1 MNHNNSETHLII
13 SKKAYT
19 YFTLN
24 NFEYFIITFEIK
36 FLWSTSQ
43 FFFLKNDD
51 PVQFLNFRKKDAWL
65 MQRLLMSFGT
75 YLNFLANYPKSKRLK
90 QKLSNQNLVLDAQ
103 SLHKAQ
109 WYSNRSYIFFFSV
122 LLIFCDY
129 WCRVTEQWLLQVPQH
144 HNRQK
149 LQNFTCYCSIQFVSM
164 IVTFLF
170 CNRSKNNNFLVL
182 EF

>member
-1 MNHNNSETHLII
+1 MWTAKYLAQASCTELTLPNRNFDKHQKGKF
-13 SKKAYT
+13 KK
-19 YFTLN
+19 
-24 NFEYFIITFEIK
+24 E
-36 FLWSTSQ
+36 Q
-43 FFFLKNDD
+43 
-51 PVQFLNFRKKDAWL
+51 AWL
-65 MQRLLMSFGT
+65 MSFCF
-75 YLNFLANYPKSKRLK
+75 LKFLANWPKSKRLN

-149 LQNFTCYCSIQFVSM
+149 LQILHA
-164 IVTFLF
+164 IVRFNLSVWLSLSS
-170 CNRSKNNNFLVL
+170 NRSINNNFLVL
-182 EF
+182 EFQFRLF

>member
-1 MNHNNSETHLII
+1 MLKVFTKHSGILTIRISFFSVLLIFCDYWCRVTEQWLLQVPKHHNR
-13 SKKAYT
+13 KKTKFY
-19 YFTLN
+19 TLN
-24 NFEYFIITFEIK
+24 
-36 FLWSTSQ
+36 
-43 FFFLKNDD
+43 
-51 PVQFLNFRKKDAWL
+51 
-65 MQRLLMSFGT
+65 
-75 YLNFLANYPKSKRLK
+75 
-90 QKLSNQNLVLDAQ
+90 QKLSNQNFVLDAQ

-164 IVTFLF
+164 IVALLS
-170 CNRSKNNNFLVL
+170 CNRSKNNNLLVL